1 MSTSYSSS
9 SNTPNGDNRAKKL
22 LPWAIA
28 AIVALAGTN
37 IATWVGLSN
46 KKTELSS
53 TQVEL
58 KKEEDLNSQ
67 LETQY
72 KDAVAQLEEMKG
84 KNTEL
89 NALIDKQK
97 AELSTQKSKIA
108 GLINV
113 SKDLNGARAELARMK
128 ASVQGYLDQIAGLEQ
143 KNKELTENV
152 TTLTTEKTK
161 LQEDFTK
168 EQAAKQEVITQKQA
182 VEQEKAKVEEERAMF
197 AKKTE
202 IGSVVHTTN
211 FAVKGFKVKESGKT
225 KERTHAKNIDRLRW
239 CFDAVENRVTDAGS
253 EVFYIRI
260 IDPTGVSIATS
271 SGGGGVVKLADGREV
286 QYTTQKTLDFKND
299 GVNMCVDWDA
309 KGNATLQKGKYNI
322 EVYNKGYL
330 AGKSEFDLK

>member
-58 KKEEDLNSQ
+58 KKEEDLNAQ
-67 LETQY
+67 LDTQY
-72 KDAVAQLEEMKG
+72 KDAVAQLEDMKG

-97 AELSTQKSKIA
+97 AELSAQKNKIA

-113 SKDLNGARAELARMK
+113 QKDLNGARAELARMK
-128 ASVQGYLDQIAGLEQ
+128 ASVQGYLDQIASLEQ

-168 EQAAKQEVITQKQA
+168 ERAAKEEIITQKQA
-182 VEQEKAKVEEERAMF
+182 VEQEKAKVEEERTMY

-202 IGSVVHTTN
+202 IGSVVHVNN

-239 CFDAVENRVTDAGS
+239 CFDAVENRVTDAGT
-253 EVFYIRI
+253 ETFYIRI
-260 IDPTGVSIATS
+260 IDPTGVAIATN
-271 SGGGGVVKLADGREV
+271 SGGGGVVKLNDGKEV
-286 QYTTQKTLDFKND
+286 QYTTTKTLDFKND
-299 GVNMCVDWDA
+299 GVNVCVEWDA
-309 KGNATLQKGKYNI
+309 KGNASLQKGKYHI

-330 AGKSEFDLK
+330 SGKSEFDLK